1 MKDYLN
7 VIFIVV
13 GFIFGMIFQQHF
25 QQREKI
31 KAIETSQENTTEI
44 IQTTKQIKDKVQ
56 NAKDKNCIDIFNID
70 ITGCVQ

>member
-1 MKDYLN
+1 MKEYFYLILI
-7 VIFIVV
+7 VI
-13 GFIFGMIFQQHF
+13 GFMFGMMFEKHF

-56 NAKDKNCIDIFNID
+56 NAKDKNCVDIFNID